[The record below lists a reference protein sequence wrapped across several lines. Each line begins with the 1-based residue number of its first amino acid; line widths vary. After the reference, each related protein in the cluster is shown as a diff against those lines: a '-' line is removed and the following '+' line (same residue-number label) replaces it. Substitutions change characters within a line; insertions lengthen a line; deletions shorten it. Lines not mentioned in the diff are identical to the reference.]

1 MTFDILS
8 ISFSVPL
15 RQSTSHY
22 SNITPATTPLKT
34 RPTPDKPSN
43 MPKAP
48 LLALLELLEALVL
61 PELLESSLLLVALA
75 LPAAL
80 PEPEEEVF
88 VELLPSF

>member
-1 MTFDILS
+1 
-8 ISFSVPL
+8 
-15 RQSTSHY
+15 
-22 SNITPATTPLKT
+22 
-34 RPTPDKPSN
+34 